1 MIRRVFST
9 LILLCVLAVSPS
21 VVTAAPTS
29 ANSSVMGKW
38 QTRDE
43 KTGEPSSVITI
54 WQERGLYFG
63 KISKIYSMKSH
74 QPLERCLKCKGD
86 QYNQPILGLTIIKNL
101 KEEEG
106 KYVDGTILDPRSGK
120 EYHCTLQVIKGGQE
134 LKVRGY
140 LGVSLFGQTRIWYRL

>member
-1 MIRRVFST
+1 
-9 LILLCVLAVSPS
+9 
-21 VVTAAPTS
+21 
-29 ANSSVMGKW
+29 MGKW